1 MSLFGRRRPGRRL
14 PGRRLF
20 GGRFELGT
28 LFEDV
33 AACGHSTEFHL
44 SRPLDIAP
52 GMGTVLDARSLAMLV
67 RTAAG
72 WFAAAGVEPG
82 DRVAISKRDHWDLVL
97 LCCAAARL
105 GAVPVPLS
113 ASLEPDV
120 LGVLLGRLD
129 PALLVLDAARR
140 AETRRAGLAAA
151 RTLVL
156 DHGPDHGPA
165 GEGGDSSVLSLDDVR
180 GHRPPAFRR
189 PRPDDP
195 LVILHTSGTTG
206 VSKLVA
212 HSTRTLLRRLAG
224 FEAHRWPVL
233 ASRPDDVVAAAFSF
247 AHGRALAWTAA
258 VSALGP
264 AKMVVITSA
273 DWDEAGRPLEEHR
286 PTILEAQPS
295 TFVRWRSR
303 ARTEAFDRV
312 RLYVSTFD
320 AVHPPTMRAFLGVTR
335 HPCPIWMQGWGQT
348 ETGPLTFR
356 FFTRRALR
364 ARRGEDGGPPT
375 TRDLGRPVPGRTRLR
390 VLDRE
395 TLRPV
400 PRGTA
405 GLVVCSTKALCLD
418 YVGERERYLR
428 KRSGRWFITG
438 DLGVVTRSGRL
449 LLLDRE
455 ADALPGASCV
465 EMEDLIEDRL
475 PGVAECVVLG
485 VRGGPAQ
492 PVLVLGD
499 GHLDPD
505 RWRNAVQDLPELA
518 EPILMDGDRLPRTAT
533 GKVRRAALREQL
545 DLPRGT
551 HGTGRWT

>member
-1 MSLFGRRRPGRRL
+1 MALFGKRI
-14 PGRRLF
+14 
-20 GGRFELGT
+20 ELGT

-33 AACGHSTEFHL
+33 ADRGHSTTVHL

-52 GMGTVLDARSLAMLV
+52 GMGTVLDPPALAGLV

-72 WFAAAGVEPG
+72 WFAAAGVKPG

-113 ASLEPDV
+113 AHLETDV
-120 LGVLLGRLD
+120 LDILLKRLD
-129 PALLVLDAARR
+129 PALLVVDSARTADR
-140 AETRRAGLAAA
+140 RPAEHADV

-156 DHGPDHGPA
+156 DGEA
-165 GEGGDSSVLSLDDVR
+165 GDPSALSLDDVR
-180 GHRPPAFRR
+180 GHTAPAPRR
-189 PRPDDP
+189 PRVDDP
-195 LVILHTSGTTG
+195 LAIVHTSGTTG
-206 VSKLVA
+206 VPKLVV

-273 DWDEAGRPLEEHR
+273 DWAEARLPLDEHR
-286 PTILEAQPS
+286 PTIVEAQPS

-303 ARTEAFDRV
+303 TRSGAFDRV
-312 RLYVSTFD
+312 RLYISTFD
-320 AVHPPTMRAFLGVTR
+320 AVHPPTVRTFLNATR
-335 HPCPIWMQGWGQT
+335 HPRPIWLQGWGQS

-356 FFTRRALR
+356 FLTRRAMR
-364 ARRGEDGGPPT
+364 AEHGRHPT

-390 VLDRE
+390 VVDRD

-405 GLVVCSTKALCLD
+405 GLLACSTKALCLD

-428 KRSGRWFITG
+428 KRAGQWFITG
-438 DLGVVTRSGRL
+438 DLGVLTRSGRL

-455 ADALPGASCV
+455 TDALPQASCV
-465 EMEDLIEDRL
+465 EVEDVIEDRL
-475 PGVAECVVLG
+475 PGVGECVVLSVPG
-485 VRGGPAQ
+485 RPAQ
-492 PVLVLGD
+492 PVLVVED
-499 GHLDPD
+499 GRLDPEQ
-505 RWRNAVQDLPELA
+505 WRDAVADLPELA
-518 EPILMDGDRLPRTAT
+518 DPVLMEWGRLPRTAT
-533 GKVRRAALREQL
+533 GKVRRAALREHL
-545 DLPRGT
+545 GLEPGT
-551 HGTGRWT
+551 HGTGKWT

>member
-1 MSLFGRRRPGRRL
+1 MTRLGLHGRRL
-14 PGRRLF
+14 SGRRI
-20 GGRFELGT
+20 ELGT

-33 AACGHSTEFHL
+33 AARGRTTAVHL

-52 GMGTVLDARSLAMLV
+52 GMGTVLDPRSLARLV

-82 DRVAISKRDHWDLVL
+82 DRVAVSKRDHLDLVL

-105 GAVPVPLS
+105 GAVPVPLP

-120 LGVLLGRLD
+120 LDVLLKRLD
-129 PALLVLDAARR
+129 PALLVVDAARR
-140 AETRRAGLAAA
+140 AETRGTGFAAR

-156 DHGPDHGPA
+156 GHASPSGGEDPSEPPDP
-165 GEGGDSSVLSLDDVR
+165 SVLSLDDVR
-180 GHRPPAFRR
+180 GHGPPPPRR
-189 PRPDDP
+189 PRADDP
-195 LVILHTSGTTG
+195 LVILPTSGTTG
-206 VSKLVA
+206 VPKLVA
-212 HSTRTLLRRLAG
+212 HSTRTLLRRLAA
-224 FEAHRWPVL
+224 FEAQRWPVL
-233 ASRPDDVVAAAFSF
+233 GSRPDDVVAASFSF
-247 AHGRALAWTAA
+247 ATGRALTWTAA

-264 AKMVVITSA
+264 AAVVVVTSA
-273 DWDEAGRPLEEHR
+273 DWDEARGPLEEHR

-295 TFVRWRSR
+295 TFVRWRPY
-303 ARTEAFDRV
+303 ARSGAFDRV
-312 RLYVSTFD
+312 RLYVSAFD
-320 AVHPPTMRAFLGVTR
+320 AVHPPTVRAFLAATR
-335 HPCPIWMQGWGQT
+335 HPRPIWVQGWGRT

-356 FFTRRALR
+356 VLTRRALR
-364 ARRGEDGGPPT
+364 TRRGGHPA

-400 PRGTA
+400 PRGVP
-405 GLVVCSTKALCLD
+405 GLLVCSTGALCLD

-428 KRSGRWFITG
+428 KRSGRWFVTG
-438 DLGVVTRSGRL
+438 DLGVLTRSGRL
-449 LLLDRE
+449 LLLGRE
-455 ADALPGASCV
+455 ADALPAAGCL

-485 VRGGPAQ
+485 VPGGPAQ
-492 PVLVLGD
+492 PVLVVENGPR
-499 GHLDPD
+499 LDPH
-505 RWRNAVQDLPELA
+505 RWRDAVSDLPELA
-518 EPILMDGDRLPRTAT
+518 EPVLVERERLPRTAT

-545 DLPRGT
+545 GLPPLT